1 MTKLF
6 CHPKFSFG
14 TADLPVTQVT
24 KRGVS
29 CGEQL
34 SVSLF

>member
-1 MTKLF
+1 MVKQLYY
-6 CHPKFSFG
+6 PKVFFG
-14 TADLPVTQVT
+14 IADLPVTQGT

-29 CGEQL
+29 CCEQL